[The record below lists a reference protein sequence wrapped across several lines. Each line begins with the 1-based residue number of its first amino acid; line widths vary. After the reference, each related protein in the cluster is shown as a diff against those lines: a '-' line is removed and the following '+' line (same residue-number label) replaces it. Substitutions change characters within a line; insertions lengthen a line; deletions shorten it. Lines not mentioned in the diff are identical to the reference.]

1 MREDCKMAN
10 RLTVLNDARKEAR
23 SGLILKTK
31 IILPPETGD
40 HLEIGEK
47 LLLKIVLINDLEPGG
62 GGGSRGNAHFK
73 NITVR
78 VRKSEFVK
86 FLVGK
91 NGTVV
96 EDEKKF
102 YRPIQG
108 DQTLAEG
115 ERRRI
120 HVWFEAVKESTDELT
135 PELIAGVRATAEF
148 DVGRYFTSITRQL
161 AYRDIHD

>member
-1 MREDCKMAN
+1 MSD
-10 RLTVLNDARKEAR
+10 RLIVLNQARKEAR
-23 SGLILKTK
+23 SGLILRTK

-47 LLLKIVLINDLEPGG
+47 LRLKIVVINHLEQGG
-62 GGGSRGNAHFK
+62 GWGSRGDAHFK

-86 FLVGK
+86 FLVGTD
-91 NGTVV
+91 GTVV
-96 EDEKKF
+96 EDQEKI

-108 DQTLAEG
+108 GQTLAEG
-115 ERRRI
+115 QRRRI
-120 HVWFEAVKESTDELT
+120 WVWFEAVKESTDELT
-135 PELIAGVRATAEF
+135 PELIADVRATAEF
-148 DVGRYFTSITRQL
+148 DVGRYFRSHVHQL

>member
-1 MREDCKMAN
+1 MAN
-10 RLTVLNDARKEAR
+10 RLIALNDARKEAR
-23 SGLILKTK
+23 SGLILKTR

-40 HLEIGEK
+40 HLCVGEK
-47 LLLKIVLINDLEPGG
+47 LKLKIVVINDLEQGYGG
-62 GGGSRGNAHFK
+62 GGRGDAHFK
-73 NITVR
+73 NITVH
-78 VRKSEFVK
+78 VRRSEFVR

-96 EDEKKF
+96 EDETKV

-120 HVWFEAVKESTDELT
+120 FVWFDAVKESTNELT

-148 DVGRYFTSITRQL
+148 DVGRYFTSKVRQL
-161 AYRDIHD
+161 AYHDIHD

>member
-1 MREDCKMAN
+1 MGD
-10 RLTVLNDARKEAR
+10 RLIVLNQARKEAR
-23 SGLILKTK
+23 SGLILRT
-31 IILPPETGD
+31 ILIKPPETGE

-47 LLLKIVLINDLEPGG
+47 IVLKIVVINDLEQGG
-62 GGGSRGNAHFK
+62 GGGMYGDAHFK

-96 EDEKKF
+96 EDEKKY

-120 HVWFEAVKESTDELT
+120 FVWFEAVKESTNELT
-135 PELIAGVRATAEF
+135 PELIATVQATAEF
-148 DVGRYFTSITRQL
+148 DIGRYFTSKVRQL
-161 AYRDIHD
+161 AYHDVHD

>member
-1 MREDCKMAN
+1 MVD
-10 RLTVLNDARKEAR
+10 RLIVLNQARKEAR
-23 SGLILKTK
+23 SGLILKTR

-47 LLLKIVLINDLEPGG
+47 IVLKIVVINGLEH
-62 GGGSRGNAHFK
+62 GSGFGVHGDAHFK
-73 NITVR
+73 NINVKVIR
-78 VRKSEFVK
+78 SEFVK

-91 NGTVV
+91 DDTVV
-96 EDEKKF
+96 EDQEKY

-120 HVWFEAVKESTDELT
+120 WVRFEAVKESKDELT
-135 PELIAGVRATAEF
+135 PELIATVRVTEEF
-148 DVGRYFTSITRQL
+148 DVGRYFTSKERRL
-161 AYRDIHD
+161 VYHDIHD

>member
-1 MREDCKMAN
+1 MGE
-10 RLTVLNDARKEAR
+10 RLIVLNQARKEAR
-23 SGLILKTK
+23 SGLILRTR
-31 IILPPETGD
+31 IILPPDTGE

-47 LLLKIVLINDLEPGG
+47 LLLKIVVINGLEQGG
-62 GGGSRGNAHFK
+62 GGGTYGDGHFK

-78 VRKSEFVK
+78 VSKSEFVK

-91 NGTVV
+91 DDTVV
-96 EDEKKF
+96 EDQDK
-102 YRPIQG
+102 YYPLVRG

-120 HVWFEAVKESTDELT
+120 WVRFEAVKESTDELT
-135 PELIAGVRATAEF
+135 PELIARVRATAEF
-148 DVGRYFTSITRQL
+148 DVGRYFTSKTGQS

>member
-1 MREDCKMAN
+1 MAN
-10 RLTVLNDARKEAR
+10 RLIVLNDARKEAR
-23 SGLILKTK
+23 SGLILKTR
-31 IILPPETGD
+31 IILPPETGL
-40 HLEIGEK
+40 HLCIGEK
-47 LLLKIVLINDLEPGG
+47 LLLKIVLFNGLEPGG

-91 NGTVV
+91 DDTVV
-96 EDEKKF
+96 EDQEKY

-108 DQTLAEG
+108 GQTLAEG
-115 ERRRI
+115 QLRRI
-120 HVWFEAVKESTDELT
+120 WVGFEAVKESTDELT
-135 PELIAGVRATAEF
+135 PELIADVRATAEF
-148 DVGRYFTSITRQL
+148 DVGRYFTSFTGQS